1 MAFIAK
7 FIPDKSIVDG
17 VGVPDARGYYNVEFD
32 FLDVVEIIETEPQQ
46 VVCCFTLTIE
56 GTILNVRFRYAF
68 TYDGTNATAE
78 AAEAA
83 LQTYLHNM
91 YDSAGIDADE

>member
-1 MAFIAK
+1 MVFTAK
-7 FIPDKSIVDG
+7 FIPDESIVDG

-46 VVCCFTLTIE
+46 IVCCFSLTIE
-56 GTILNVRFRYAF
+56 GTILNYRFRYAF

-78 AAEAA
+78 AAEYA
-83 LQTYLHNM
+83 LQTYLQEM
-91 YDSAGIDADE
+91 YEGSGNEVDD